1 MANAGDDPRPLLAE
15 GQHFQTQTGQS
26 GDGLFRDHI
35 PGSTEIESG
44 HLLSHNSHDD
54 GRALRQTIPQTR
66 RAGWSIAALFV
77 MFAVSTLGLAGLLL
91 SLNPLEPSIESDA
104 DENHPP
110 PQLFQ
115 RNDEYILDP
124 DWDFFAPGQVREY
137 EWTITNGE
145 GNPDG
150 VHKPMMFINN
160 QFPGP
165 LVEMNEGDT
174 LVVKLINK
182 ASNATALHWHG
193 IFQNGTNWMDGAA
206 GVTQCPIA
214 PGQSYEYRFNITG
227 QSGTYFYHGHQ
238 GVQALDGLVGPMVIH
253 NHREAG
259 RPSLPYSSDRVV
271 LLQDWWYDP
280 ASGLMRDVLS
290 PGVEDAPIP
299 NTALMNGVNQAVCDD
314 HPNRECTEM
323 SAASLPNLD
332 VAKGD
337 KHRIRFINVG
347 GFAWFQVAV
356 DGHDDVQVVEV
367 DGSIVEPTLGSPL
380 VIAPGQRYSV
390 ILKADHDEGAFWL
403 RARMITSCFA
413 EQKLPENGIDE
424 AKAIVRYTNNLKAR
438 HGDHG
443 DMDSDENEDETEKDP
458 LLPQTTSELPF
469 LSVCRDLSSTATFV
483 PSPQES
489 APEVADH
496 SWYLR
501 VNLAIGDWRLQ
512 RGVMNSSSF
521 RPNLK
526 YPTLHRVLDGLSEK
540 NESFAI
546 EGVNTVAFDA
556 ESELVISNKQVE
568 TVDIILQNMDEN
580 SHPFHLHGMK
590 MWVLGQG
597 HGYFP
602 GYKELGLLPE
612 GKGLLDPTKKAVV
625 RNPLKRDTITVEGFG
640 WVLLRFVA
648 DNPGVWLFHCHVIWH
663 SEAGMGM
670 QIVSRID
677 DLRGLQVPE
686 EAQKL
691 CDAPEEQLRKGA
703 PPRDDVFFGFGND
716 D

>member
-227 QSGTYFYHGHQ
+227 QSGTCK
-238 GVQALDGLVGPMVIH
+238 
-253 NHREAG
+253 
-259 RPSLPYSSDRVV
+259 RVTC
-271 LLQDWWYDP
+271 
-280 ASGLMRDVLS
+280 
-290 PGVEDAPIP
+290 I
-299 NTALMNGVNQAVCDD
+299 
-314 HPNRECTEM
+314 
-323 SAASLPNLD
+323 
-332 VAKGD
+332 
-337 KHRIRFINVG
+337 
-347 GFAWFQVAV
+347 
-356 DGHDDVQVVEV
+356 
-367 DGSIVEPTLGSPL
+367 
-380 VIAPGQRYSV
+380 
-390 ILKADHDEGAFWL
+390 
-403 RARMITSCFA
+403 
-413 EQKLPENGIDE
+413 
-424 AKAIVRYTNNLKAR
+424 
-438 HGDHG
+438 
-443 DMDSDENEDETEKDP
+443 
-458 LLPQTTSELPF
+458 LLP
-469 LSVCRDLSSTATFV
+469 
-483 PSPQES
+483 
-489 APEVADH
+489 
-496 SWYLR
+496 
-501 VNLAIGDWRLQ
+501 
-512 RGVMNSSSF
+512 
-521 RPNLK
+521 
-526 YPTLHRVLDGLSEK
+526 
-540 NESFAI
+540 
-546 EGVNTVAFDA
+546 
-556 ESELVISNKQVE
+556 ISG
-568 TVDIILQNMDEN
+568 
-580 SHPFHLHGMK
+580 S
-590 MWVLGQG
+590 
-597 HGYFP
+597 
-602 GYKELGLLPE
+602 
-612 GKGLLDPTKKAVV
+612 
-625 RNPLKRDTITVEGFG
+625 
-640 WVLLRFVA
+640 LRFLT
-648 DNPGVWLFHCHVIWH
+648 GT
-663 SEAGMGM
+663 S
-670 QIVSRID
+670 
-677 DLRGLQVPE
+677 
-686 EAQKL
+686 
-691 CDAPEEQLRKGA
+691 
-703 PPRDDVFFGFGND
+703 
-716 D
+716 